1 MKIPTFAI
9 HYPIINKKIMKRI
22 VLLMLVPFFMVACNQ
37 KVSNEKETA
46 TEDKLVE
53 VSINDLLENA
63 GDYVG
68 KTVLIS
74 GTVDHVCKHGGKKMF
89 VFGENPED
97 RIKITTGKN
106 IGSFEVELEGSKVN
120 VQGIVNELKVD
131 ENYLTMR
138 EQELEESDGYKGAN
152 ELSDGKGHEGG
163 MEENELEEQKKQNK
177 QLREKLEASG
187 QDHISFYSIECV
199 KFEEKK

>member
-1 MKIPTFAI
+1 
-9 HYPIINKKIMKRI
+9 MKRI

-37 KVSNEKETA
+37 KSSDEKETA

-68 KTVLIS
+68 KTVFIS

-97 RIKITTGKN
+97 RIKVTTGKN

-120 VQGIVNELKVD
+120 VQGTVNELKVD

-138 EQELEESDGYKGAN
+138 EQELEESDGNKGAN
-152 ELSDGKGHEGG
+152 ELSDGKGHEGE
-163 MEENELEEQKKQNK
+163 MEEDELEGQKNQIK
-177 QLREKLEASG
+177 QLREKLESSG

-199 KFEEKK
+199 EFEEKK